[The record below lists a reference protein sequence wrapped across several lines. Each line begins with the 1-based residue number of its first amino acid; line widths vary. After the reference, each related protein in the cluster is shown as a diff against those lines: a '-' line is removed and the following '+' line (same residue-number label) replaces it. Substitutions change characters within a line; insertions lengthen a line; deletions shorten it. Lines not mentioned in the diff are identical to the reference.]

1 MKLRYL
7 GTGASEGIPAVFCK
21 CRVCEHAR
29 NEKGKNVRTRAGF
42 MINDD
47 MLIDFSPDT
56 FYNAFRFGLDLSA
69 IKYLLVTHTHSDHF
83 NYQDLL
89 QRSDYAS
96 VNRVSKTLSVYG
108 NAAVCSNLSL
118 CPEEIAKTLQLNQT
132 LAYNTYTAGNYEVT
146 PVESVH
152 MQTEQSQ
159 LFVIRGGGKTYF
171 HAMDTGGLTEE
182 GFEYLKN
189 SGVTFDAATVDF
201 TFGTMKEEFFGH
213 HNLNQLLRL
222 IERLKSIGAVNE
234 KTKIVAC
241 HVAHCCGKTHEELE
255 KTLSEHGI
263 ALAYDGLE
271 IEI

>member
-1 MKLRYL
+1 ML
-7 GTGASEGIPAVFCK
+7 
-21 CRVCEHAR
+21 
-29 NEKGKNVRTRAGF
+29 
-42 MINDD
+42 NDD

-56 FYNAFRFGLDLSA
+56 FYNAYRFGLDLSA

-108 NAAVCSNLSL
+108 NAAVCAKLSR
-118 CPEEIAKTLQLNQT
+118 CSDEIAKTLQLNQT
-132 LAYNTYTAGNYEVT
+132 LAYNTYAVGNYEVT
-146 PVESVH
+146 PIESVH

-159 LFVIRGGGKTYF
+159 IFVIRGGGKTYF
-171 HAMDTGGLTEE
+171 HAMDTGGFTEE
-182 GFEYLKN
+182 GFEYIKN
-189 SGVTFDAATVDF
+189 SGAAFDAVTVDF
-201 TFGTMKEEFFGH
+201 TFGTMQEEFFGH

-263 ALAYDGLE
+263 TLAYDGLE